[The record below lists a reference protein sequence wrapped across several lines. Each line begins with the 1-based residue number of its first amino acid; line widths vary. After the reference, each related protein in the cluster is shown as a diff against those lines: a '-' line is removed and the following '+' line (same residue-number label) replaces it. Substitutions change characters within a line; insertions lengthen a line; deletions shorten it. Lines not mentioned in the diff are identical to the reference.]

1 MARTA
6 RFEDPLVHVGALV
19 ALALVLCLARVTTEP
34 LDGDPAMYATIAK
47 TIAATGEWTHLTFN
61 GEPYHNKPPLHFWLN
76 ALVFRVLGPSAWSA
90 TLLPGLLGVADV
102 LLLYALCRAMFPGW
116 RTAFAAALVYV
127 TTPEVVHW
135 SRGVHLE
142 TLVTLW
148 VLVGLLAVYRS
159 VAEPRAVVLLGVAAA
174 GGWLAKGPQ
183 GLFPL
188 AVAVIVS
195 AHEGV
200 LRRRLL
206 SPWSAVAAVLA
217 AGLVTPWLWARLA
230 EGSGFGRAYF
240 GGQIGEVLFGH
251 LVADRGPLWYLEK
264 LARTYWPWLPVA
276 LAGLVQ
282 LARRWRG
289 SLGARVWL
297 TYAAVVMLVIS
308 LAAGKKSRYVF
319 QLYPALAVAA
329 GVILAA
335 AAERRPRL
343 LPALLLPAAVAA
355 ALVVTIG
362 SEQSSPAQA
371 AHTRQALQVAG
382 TLAPG
387 ARVWLT
393 RRAQHGEPGFGKIV
407 GFYARPLLRTCR
419 LHCRGEAA
427 TGDLVVARA
436 AEAARIA
443 ARLPAEVTL
452 RTPELVVLRV
462 R

>member
-6 RFEDPLVHVGALV
+6 RFEHPLVHVGALA
-19 ALALVLCLARVTTEP
+19 ALALVLCLARVATQP

-47 TIAATGEWTHLTFN
+47 TIATTGEWTHLTFN
-61 GEPYHNKPPLHFWLN
+61 GEPYLNKPPLHFWLN

-90 TLLPGLLGVADV
+90 TLLPGLLGVADA
-102 LLLYALCRAMFPGW
+102 LLLYALCRALFPGW

-148 VLVGLLAVYRS
+148 VLVGLFAVYRS
-159 VAEPRAVVLLGVAAA
+159 VAAPRAIVLLGVAAA

-188 AVAVIVS
+188 AVALIVWV
-195 AHEGV
+195 HEGV
-200 LRRRLL
+200 LWPRLT
-206 SPWSAVAAVLA
+206 SRWSALAAVLA
-217 AGLVTPWLWARLA
+217 AGLVAPWLWARLA

-240 GGQIGEVLFGH
+240 GGQIGGVLFGH
-251 LVADRGPLWYLEK
+251 LVEDRGPLWYLDK

-276 LAGLVQ
+276 LLGLVQ
-282 LARRWRG
+282 LARCRHG

-308 LAAGKKSRYVF
+308 FAAGKKSRYAF

-329 GVILAA
+329 GVVLAA

-343 LPALLLPAAVAA
+343 LPALLVPAAVAA

-362 SEQSSPAQA
+362 GEQASPAQA
-371 AHTRQALQVAG
+371 AHTREALQVADA
-382 TLAPG
+382 LPPE

-419 LHCRGEAA
+419 RQCRGQAA
-427 TGDLVVARA
+427 AGDMVVART
-436 AEAARIA
+436 AEAARVSV
-443 ARLPAEVTL
+443 RLRADVSL
-452 RTPELVVLRV
+452 RTPELAVLRV